1 MNHWT
6 QVSRLAKIAFR
17 WEQCN
22 FLRVSV
28 PDEVQMS
35 RMGKQQ
41 VFVRHFRPMATFSFN
56 AMATCVWE
64 FGIFSVHQGLVD
76 GGRAGLFWSTVV
88 HAICFIP
95 VILSMAEMES
105 IAPTA

>member
-1 MNHWT
+1 
-6 QVSRLAKIAFR
+6 
-17 WEQCN
+17 
-22 FLRVSV
+22 
-28 PDEVQMS
+28 MS